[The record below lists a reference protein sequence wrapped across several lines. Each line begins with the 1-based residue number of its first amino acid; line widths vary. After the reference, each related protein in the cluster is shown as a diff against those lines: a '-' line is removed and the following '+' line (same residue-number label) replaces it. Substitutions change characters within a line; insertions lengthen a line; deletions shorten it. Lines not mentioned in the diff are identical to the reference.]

1 MVASSLGP
9 YELVPGSS
17 WPLGPGVAAEGTA
30 PDGGRVLLRRSSP
43 ALVAAASSA
52 PHPHLL
58 RPVDLLVDDEGEM
71 VVVSDEPGGER
82 LDVWTRR
89 RGTMTAGEA
98 VTVLLPVLAAV
109 AHLARRGTVL
119 DGIGLEDVVLDARGA
134 PVLVGGS
141 IVPHAVPS
149 PETVTAAAGAFV
161 EAVARELPP
170 RDRARLRGEGGV
182 GASLDDLLER
192 VHDLAPPVALPT
204 IVPSPDVTETGVVW
218 SPPPEDRA
226 TSWWTSVLP
235 ESALLDG
242 LADWWQAV
250 SVVPVVDRLRSVRPR
265 SWALGGLVV
274 VSLVIGATALPRDA
288 GSHSPGTG
296 TPPRDVTSS
305 AEPVVTASDTV
316 ADEPAPD
323 EFPVTPLSP
332 EEAAVQGDDAVAAA
346 AVLLR
351 ARIACVREPSTS
363 CVAAVDQPGSP
374 VAAVDAG
381 VMVDP
386 STAADLVL
394 PTTVESEL
402 QRLGE
407 TVLLDCRTA
416 DDEPASVLVVRTEA
430 GWRLR
435 EVMRR

>member
-1 MVASSLGP
+1 MVTPSLGP

-17 WPLGPGVAAEGTA
+17 WPPGPGVAAEGTA
-30 PDGGRVLLRRSSP
+30 PGGGRVLLRRSSP

-58 RPVDLLVDDEGEM
+58 RPVDLLVDDEGEL
-71 VVVSDEPGGER
+71 VVVTDEPGGER
-82 LDVWTRR
+82 LDVWARR

-109 AHLARRGTVL
+109 SHLARRGTVL
-119 DGIGLEDVVLDARGA
+119 AGIGLEDVVLDARGA
-134 PVLVGGS
+134 PVLVGGR
-141 IVPHAVPS
+141 IVPHAAPS

-161 EAVARELPP
+161 EAVGRELPP
-170 RDRARLRGEGGV
+170 RDRARLPGG
-182 GASLDDLLER
+182 GRIGTSLDELVER

-204 IVPSPDVTETGVVW
+204 VVPSADVAETGVVW

-226 TSWWTSVLP
+226 TSWWSSVLP

-242 LADWWQAV
+242 LADWWEAV
-250 SVVPVVDRLRSVRPR
+250 SDVPVVDRLRSVRPR
-265 SWALGGLVV
+265 AWVLGGLVV
-274 VSLVIGATALPRDA
+274 VSLVIGAAALPRDA
-288 GSHSPGTG
+288 DSHSLRIG

-305 AEPVVTASDTV
+305 AEPVVTASDPV

-323 EFPVTPLSP
+323 GVPGTRLSP

-351 ARIACVREPSTS
+351 ARITCVREPSTS
-363 CVAAVDQPGSP
+363 CLAAVDQTGSP

-381 VMVDP
+381 VMADP
-386 STAADLVL
+386 SSAADLVL

-407 TVLLDCRTA
+407 TVLLDCRTS

-435 EVMRR
+435 EVLRR